1 MLARIADALH
11 LETASLPC
19 VAVSRRGQ
27 ARLEIEGTGPSGG
40 ATEAPGAG
48 YALERELGRGGM
60 AVVYLAHDRKHDRR
74 VAVKVLHADLAA
86 VVGAERFLTEIRV
99 TARLQHPHILGLID
113 SGVFGDEAAEL
124 RGRPF
129 YVMPYV
135 EGESL
140 RGRLERDGQ
149 LPVAD
154 ALRIAREVASALDYA
169 HRHGVVHRDVK
180 PENVLLG
187 DDGQALVADFGIALA
202 VQHAGGARLTQTG
215 LSLGTPHYMSPEQAM
230 GERQITARADVY
242 ALGAVTYE
250 MLAGEPPFTAPTA
263 QAVVARVL
271 TEDPRSLTTQR
282 RSVPPAVDAAV
293 RRALEKLPA
302 DRFASAA
309 EFAHALEVPPAPE
322 SAATTDSRNEAH
334 APVRHH
340 GAGTRRTATALA
352 AVAAMSAAVVGGVA
366 LGARTGWLGSV
377 QDSPPMPGVR
387 ATLMPPPGEL
397 FAGGDGLAL
406 SPDGTQLAF
415 TVLRAPPRPRLFVRT
430 LASGV
435 MRELAGTADAQFP
448 FWSPDGRTLGF
459 FAGGELRTVPL
470 AGGLVTVVA
479 TAPAPR
485 GGAWAP
491 DGTLLFGGDP
501 DGVIY
506 RVRPGGGP
514 PVAVTRTGPEG
525 QHRLPVF
532 LPDGHRF
539 LYSGGRRTGIFV
551 GDLQTGTHRRIRA
564 DGGEAAFAPPDRLLF
579 AAAGTLAYGRVMEQ
593 HFDPSTGVADG
604 EPTLVADSVFN
615 PGGPVGYTV
624 SGAGL
629 LVYQQ
634 RPYLPQRVWL
644 DRRGTP
650 LDSVPDD
657 EAWTFRL
664 SHDGTRVAQGGRALW
679 VRDLRRS
686 VAMRVAA
693 PGNAGQ
699 QVLTFP
705 VWSPDDARLAF
716 IAIGT
721 ESPVIFV
728 VRADGTGERVR
739 LPSPPNGGMPLDW
752 SPDGGTLLLTGT
764 ASRTTGN
771 QSLWLLDLATRAVT
785 PWLAV
790 AGSVTAARFS
800 PDGRWV
806 AYQSDE
812 TGAPV
817 VYLRPFPGPG
827 APVRVSPAGG
837 GQPAWRADG
846 RELFYLTPDGD
857 LMAATVP
864 PSAPGRLPAVG
875 DPRVLV
881 RGVTHEPYS
890 REVVPYDA
898 APDGQRFLLNAE
910 NRTAPP
916 LTLLAPWWRA
926 LADSR

>member
-1 MLARIADALH
+1 
-11 LETASLPC
+11 
-19 VAVSRRGQ
+19 
-27 ARLEIEGTGPSGG
+27 LEIEGTGPSGG
-40 ATEAPGAG
+40 ATKVPGAG

-74 VAVKVLHADLAA
+74 VAVKVLHAELAA
-86 VVGAERFLTEIRV
+86 VVGAERFLAEIRV

-113 SGVFGDEAAEL
+113 SGVFGDEAGEL

-140 RGRLERDGQ
+140 RGRLEREGQ
-149 LPVAD
+149 LPVPD

-169 HRHGVVHRDVK
+169 HRHGIVHRDVK

-202 VQHAGGARLTQTG
+202 VEQAGAGRLTQTG
-215 LSLGTPHYMSPEQAM
+215 MSLGTPHYMSPEQAM

-250 MLAGEPPFTAPTA
+250 MLAGEPPFPGPSA

-271 TEDPRSLTTQR
+271 TEEPRSLTTQR

-309 EFAHALEVPPAPE
+309 DFARALEAAPAPE
-322 SAATTDSRNEAH
+322 GAPSTDARVGAH
-334 APVRHH
+334 APL
-340 GAGTRRTATALA
+340 RRDGRRARRAVTGLAALA
-352 AVAAMSAAVVGGVA
+352 AGAAALVAGVA
-366 LGARTGWLGSV
+366 LGAWTGWLRSAPDAPSV
-377 QDSPPMPGVR
+377 PGVR
-387 ATLMPPPGEL
+387 STLLPPPGEL

-406 SPDGTQLAF
+406 SADGTQLAF
-415 TVLRAPPRPRLFVRT
+415 TLLRAAPRPRLFVRT
-430 LASGV
+430 LASGAV
-435 MRELAGTADAQFP
+435 RELAGTADAQFP

-459 FAGGELRTVPL
+459 FAGGELRTVPV

-485 GGAWAP
+485 GGTWAP
-491 DGTLLFGGDP
+491 DGTLLFAGDP

-506 RVRPGGGP
+506 RVQSGGGK

-525 QHRLPVF
+525 QHRRPMF

-539 LYSGGRRTGIFV
+539 LYSGGLRSGIFV
-551 GDLQTGTHRRIRA
+551 GDLQTRARRRVRA
-564 DGGEAAFAPPDRLLF
+564 DGGEPVFAAPDRLLF
-579 AAAGTLAYGRVMEQ
+579 AAAGTLAYGRVMGQ
-593 HFDPSTGVADG
+593 HFDPSSGVADG

-615 PGGPVGYTV
+615 PGGPVGFTV

-629 LVYQQ
+629 LVYQE
-634 RPYLPQRVWL
+634 RPDFPQRVWL

-664 SHDGTRVAQGGRALW
+664 SHDGTRVAQAGSGLW
-679 VRDLRRS
+679 VRDLSRS
-686 VAMRVAA
+686 VAMRVAV
-693 PGNAGQ
+693 PDNPGQ

-721 ESPVIFV
+721 ELPVIFV
-728 VRADGTGERVR
+728 ARADGTGAQVR
-739 LPSPPNGGMPLDW
+739 LPSPPSGGMPLDW
-752 SPDGGTLLLTGT
+752 SRDGGTLLLSGA
-764 ASRTTGN
+764 ASRASAH
-771 QSLWLLDLATRAVT
+771 QSLWLLNLATKALT

-790 AGSVTAARFS
+790 AGSIRAARFS

-837 GQPAWRADG
+837 GQPTWRADG
-846 RELFYLTPDGD
+846 RELFYLTPAGD
-857 LMAATVP
+857 LMAATVS
-864 PSAPGRLPAVG
+864 PSSLGGLPDLG
-875 DPRVLV
+875 TPSLLI